1 MWCQRNTNSRENSN
15 SKLKLKLKTTQKIIE
30 EILQKRMRF
39 IQKKKKKK
47 KEKKNLGLI
56 SSIPFLYPVIKI
68 FFVIFCIIG
77 RIWSKVVQAAKRR
90 PKREQP
96 FFYQTRQSNSNC
108 TNSFFHFQLLGDH
121 GISVSPTIKEERVS
135 GSKSLVSTSAI

>member
-1 MWCQRNTNSRENSN
+1 MT
-15 SKLKLKLKTTQKIIE
+15 
-30 EILQKRMRF
+30 
-39 IQKKKKKK
+39 KKDVGYSKKKK

-56 SSIPFLYPVIKI
+56 SSIPFPYPVIKI

-77 RIWSKVVQAAKRR
+77 RICSKVVQAAKRR
-90 PKREQP
+90 PKQEQP

-121 GISVSPTIKEERVS
+121 GTSVSPTIKEERVS
-135 GSKSLVSTSAI
+135 GSKSLVSASAIRQTLAGNIKSC